1 MTPAG
6 RVEKIIQAVFRA
18 VDEVNQ
24 ELPEGQRL
32 KKSLDTV
39 LFGRSGVLDS
49 LGLVNLIVAAEEKI
63 EEEFGSTI
71 TIADERAMSQ
81 KNSPFRTIGTLV
93 DYVSSLLE
101 ENE

>member
-6 RVEKIIQAVFRA
+6 RVEKIIQAIFRA

-49 LGLVNLIVAAEEKI
+49 VGLVNLIVAAEEKI